1 MKKIAL
7 ISALSTLLFSFILF
21 TYFSASRDITKE
33 LKTIPQKA
41 IIIGASSGIGE
52 ATARELAKRGYI
64 VGLTARRYWLLEAI
78 KKDIKTAC
86 FIEKMDVS
94 KPEEAQALLKNL
106 ITKMDGVDII
116 ILCAG
121 TGNCCMSWEKQKE
134 IIDVN
139 IVGFTALATT
149 ATDYFMSKNSGHLV
163 GLSSIVGLRP
173 FADSTVYSASKAYIS
188 FYLNG
193 LREKLKRLDKDITV
207 TEIQPGL
214 VNTMM
219 GRCSDFWKATPEKA
233 AVQICDAIEQK
244 KEHAYI
250 TKRWRLIAWIF
261 KLLPDWLFYK
271 IL

>member
-1 MKKIAL
+1 MKVIPLFLFLSISILAL
-7 ISALSTLLFSFILF
+7 ISFNYFRSNHRIKNQITLS
-21 TYFSASRDITKE
+21 K
-33 LKTIPQKA
+33 KA

-52 ATARELAKRGYI
+52 ATARELAKRGYT
-64 VGLTARRYWLLEAI
+64 VGLTARRCWLLEAI

-94 KPEEAQALLKNL
+94 KPEEAQLILKSL
-106 ITKMDGVDII
+106 IAKMGGVDII
-116 ILCAG
+116 IISAG
-121 TGNCCMSWEKQKE
+121 TGNCCMTWEKQKE

-149 ATDYFMSKNSGHLV
+149 AIDYFMAKNSGHLM

-173 FADSTVYSASKAYIS
+173 FADSTVYSASKSYIS

-193 LREKLKRLDKDITV
+193 LREKLKRLDKNITI

-214 VNTMM
+214 VDTMM
-219 GRCSDFWKATPEKA
+219 GRCSDFWRATPEKA
-233 AVQICDAIEQK
+233 TVQICDALEQK
-244 KEHAYI
+244 KDHAYI

>member
-1 MKKIAL
+1 MKVIRLFLFLSISILAL
-7 ISALSTLLFSFILF
+7 ISFNYFKLSDGSKNKIIL
-21 TYFSASRDITKE
+21 SK
-33 LKTIPQKA
+33 KA
-41 IIIGASSGIGE
+41 IVIGASSGIGE
-52 ATARELAKRGYI
+52 ATARELARRGYT

-78 KKDIKTAC
+78 KNNIKTHC

-94 KPEEAQALLKNL
+94 KPEEAQALLKSL
-106 ITKMDGVDII
+106 IAKMDGVDII
-116 ILCAG
+116 IISAG
-121 TGNCCMSWEKQKE
+121 TGNCCLLWEKQKE

-149 ATDYFMSKNSGHLV
+149 AIDYFMSKNSGHLV
-163 GLSSIVGLRP
+163 GISSIVGLRP
-173 FADSTVYSASKAYIS
+173 FADSTIYSASKVYIS

-193 LREKLKRLDKDITV
+193 LREKLKRLDKNITV

-214 VNTMM
+214 VDTMM
-219 GRCSDFWKATPEKA
+219 GRCSDFWRSTPERA
-233 AVQICDAIEQK
+233 ALEICNALEKK

>member
-1 MKKIAL
+1 MKIVSLFLSLSIIVFAL
-7 ISALSTLLFSFILF
+7 ISFN
-21 TYFSASRDITKE
+21 YFKLQPKPKNSITAAR
-33 LKTIPQKA
+33 KA

-52 ATARELAKRGYI
+52 ATARELSQRGYT

-78 KKDIKTAC
+78 KKDIKTPC

-94 KPEEAQALLKNL
+94 NPEEAQTLLKNL
-106 ITKMDGVDII
+106 ILKMDGVDII

-121 TGNCCMSWEKQKE
+121 TGNCCMAWKKQKE

-139 IVGFTALATT
+139 IVGFTVLATT
-149 ATDYFMSKNSGHLV
+149 ATNYFLDKNNGHIV
-163 GLSSIVGLRP
+163 GISSVVGLRP

-193 LREKLKRLDKDITV
+193 LREKLKRLDKNITV

-214 VNTMM
+214 VDTMM
-219 GRCSDFWKATPEKA
+219 GRCSTFWRATPEKA
-233 AVQICDAIEQK
+233 AIEICDAIEQQ

-261 KLLPDWLFYK
+261 KLLPDFLFYK